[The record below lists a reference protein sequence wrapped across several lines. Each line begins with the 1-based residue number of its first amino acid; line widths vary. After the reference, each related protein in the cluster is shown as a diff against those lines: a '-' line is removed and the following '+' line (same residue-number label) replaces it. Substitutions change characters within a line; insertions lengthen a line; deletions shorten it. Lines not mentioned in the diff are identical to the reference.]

1 MKKSGL
7 NLKAF
12 SLIEISM
19 VILIIGILIAGVATA
34 NSLIAKSRISS
45 AQTLTISS
53 PINSIKDTAL
63 WLESSTDTSFVA
75 SETSNNNALSTWY
88 DNRGNSSTKVSLTA
102 VGSGPVYSNT
112 IN

>member
-75 SETSNNNALSTWY
+75 SETYLIIT
-88 DNRGNSSTKVSLTA
+88 RFQPGM
-102 VGSGPVYSNT
+102 T
-112 IN
+112 IAATHLQKFL